1 MCIEYSNLNNTC
13 LIDHYPLPDINQE
26 VESLEAFQLKSF
38 VDAYKGYHQVQ
49 MCKEDE
55 EKTTFH
61 TDRDTLF
68 YQKMSFGLKNSEA
81 TYQRLM
87 GKIFIHQIGRN
98 IEVYVDDT
106 VIKSRDEAALLR
118 DIEETF
124 RTLAYAQVNSTQES
138 APLGWKRA
146 SSWDAR

>member
-1 MCIEYSNLNNTC
+1 
-13 LIDHYPLPDINQE
+13 
-26 VESLEAFQLKSF
+26 
-38 VDAYKGYHQVQ
+38 
-49 MCKEDE
+49 
-55 EKTTFH
+55 
-61 TDRDTLF
+61 
-68 YQKMSFGLKNSEA
+68 MSFGLKNSEA

-138 APLGWKRA
+138 APSGWKRA
-146 SSWDAR
+146 SSWDVR